1 MSDDKK
7 NKDAV
12 LINQSSNLPG
22 DTSDISAKLRNY
34 FNALASEPIPD
45 RFLELLEKLDEAEAR
60 SSKFTNVGSHL
71 DGSGD
76 GGQKR

>member
-60 SSKFTNVGSHL
+60 SSRLANVGSHS